1 MPPYNPNL
9 KVNSSLKTSNLVTLR
24 TDLKSLKYGLD
35 RPGGGSSGQPYIQTK
50 IPSSNLVSL
59 NPDTFSGAGNTN
71 PIYKVGSTGGLDFPI
86 RGGTIEVNLGSQ
98 TFTLS
103 SKIDKERIRK
113 FYEDDPRGAT
123 FKRKQI
129 ELQLTNPLTQ
139 TGNSFFKL
147 GNEYK
152 DLGARGLLGNNRI
165 YNNGRNTLA
174 SVGLSGTGLR
184 ATRQGLLPIDTGAKY
199 YLDVVSAESRLSTY
213 EVTNT
218 NRLLILNNLKM
229 TSGATF
235 NRPFAGIVQANKLG
249 ISLNKNL
256 LFDYLTGPG
265 SVYGLGKTTIKR
277 SKDSDTRGAATKYTS
292 MKGMTYD
299 NIISQNLNNT
309 TDGIRT
315 TAIQAGYVTGS
326 VDTREKIYSYN
337 YDTKVTLSTKKSD
350 KINFDKI
357 VSIINKDPWTTDK
370 STNDLIKFGFECI
383 DNDNPLASIFLQ
395 FRAYL
400 DGGISDSNQG
410 EWNSFRYI
418 GRGEEFFTYQGF
430 TRTIT
435 FAFKIAAQSSE
446 ELLPIYDKI
455 NYLMSQVYPDYSS
468 KTNIMRAPVVRLTI
482 GDYLYRVPGILQN
495 VNLQVDQ
502 ATSWEIRQLDEKKRI
517 MLGELPQQLS
527 VNVTFKPIMDELPKR
542 SKGVYA
548 SNLIANKKI
557 KDINEVN
564 SSINSSRVSGFDL
577 LNSDLEAINNFNND
591 INNNGPSWHNN
602 SDFQPNNMP
611 GNG

>member
-1 MPPYNPNL
+1 MPQYNPNL
-9 KVNSSLKTSNLVTLR
+9 KVNSSLNKSNLITLR

-35 RPGGGSSGQPYIQTK
+35 RPGGGSSGQPYIQTR
-50 IPSSNLVSL
+50 IPSSNLISL

-86 RGGTIEVNLGSQ
+86 RGGTVEVNLGSQ

-129 ELQLTNPLTQ
+129 ELQLTNPVTQ
-139 TGNSFFKL
+139 TGNAFFKL

-165 YNNGRNTLA
+165 YNNGTNTLT

-184 ATRQGLLPIDTGAKY
+184 AIRQGLLPIDTGAKY

-277 SKDSDTRGAATKYTS
+277 SKDSDTRSAATKYTS

-326 VDTREKIYSYN
+326 IDTREKIYSYN
-337 YDTKVTLSTKKSD
+337 VGSRNKSD
-350 KINFDKI
+350 KINL
-357 VSIINKDPWTTDK
+357 SRIINTQDDPWSTKTLKADK
-370 STNDLIKFGFECI
+370 DLVKFGFECI
-383 DNDNPLASIFLQ
+383 DNDNPISSTFLQ

-410 EWNSFRYI
+410 EWNSFRYV

-435 FAFKIAAQSSE
+435 FAFKIVAQSSD
-446 ELLPIYDKI
+446 ELLPMYNKI
-455 NYLMSQVYPDYSS
+455 NYLVSQVYPDYSPIN
-468 KTNIMRAPVVRLTI
+468 NIMRAPLVKVTI

-495 VNLQVDQ
+495 VNLQLDQ
-502 ATSWEIRQLDEKKRI
+502 ATSWEIRQTDEQGNL
-517 MLGELPQQLS
+517 LGELPQQLS
-527 VNVTFKPIMDELPKR
+527 VNITFKPIMDELPRK
-542 SKGVYA
+542 SPSIYS
-548 SNLIANKKI
+548 SNLIANKKNAELNQEYI
-557 KDINEVN
+557 TNDKLSTDID
-564 SSINSSRVSGFDL
+564 SIRSTLKTPTWKNPISK
-577 LNSDLEAINNFNND
+577 NKK
-591 INNNGPSWHNN
+591 
-602 SDFQPNNMP
+602 
-611 GNG
+611 